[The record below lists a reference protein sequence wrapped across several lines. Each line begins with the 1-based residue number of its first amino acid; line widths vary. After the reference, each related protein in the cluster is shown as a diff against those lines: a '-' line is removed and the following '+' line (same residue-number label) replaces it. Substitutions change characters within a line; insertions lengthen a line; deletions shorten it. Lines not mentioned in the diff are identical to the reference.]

1 METQCENEFSRRYP
15 VDKIQARTQ
24 ALKLKAKP
32 EECEAIAKRF
42 NLIELDGFTATLQLE
57 PKGKG
62 SLLEVQGTLKAN
74 VVQPCIITAEPVSSS
89 LDETFEILYS
99 FDPVDDAG
107 NEVLIDMDAEEPPE
121 MVDPQGIDFGEAV
134 VQQFAVMLNPYP
146 KSPDSSWTGD
156 SVEETPNEEEVQK
169 SEKTN
174 PFSVLKDLQIKK

>member
-24 ALKLKAKP
+24 VLKLKAKP

-42 NLIELDGFTATLQLE
+42 NLIELHDLNATLQLE

-62 SLLEVQGTLKAN
+62 SLLEVLGNLKAK
-74 VVQPCIITAEPVSSS
+74 VVQPCTITAEPVSSS

-121 MVDPQGIDFGEAV
+121 LVDPQGIDFGEAV
-134 VQQFAVMLNPYP
+134 VQQLAVMLDPYP
-146 KSPDSSWTGD
+146 RAPDVNWVGE
-156 SVEETPNEEEVQK
+156 SVDEAPDEEEMQK
-169 SEKTN
+169 SEKNN